1 MTVSFFSAEVLDSE
15 NKIYTKEDD
24 RFEGLK
30 LKACVRPLKIEEQV
44 DEKAEEQVD
53 EKTEEN
59 VDEKTEEK
67 VDEKTEEKTDVK
79 LIAIEESETKDDV
92 ETLES
97 SSAGTKSEHDDNVLD
112 AEEIY
117 NKIKE
122 WYQEG
127 EIRNETNFIPIRWQ
141 FVYNYSTFCLLD
153 INQEGNL

>member
-30 LKACVRPLKIEEQV
+30 LKACVRPLKIEEQTN
-44 DEKAEEQVD
+44 EKAEEQVD
-53 EKTEEN
+53 
-59 VDEKTEEK
+59 
-67 VDEKTEEKTDVK
+67 EKTDVK

-97 SSAGTKSEHDDNVLD
+97 ASADTKSEHEDNGLD

-127 EIRNETNFIPIRWQ
+127 EIRNETNFIPIR
-141 FVYNYSTFCLLD
+141 
-153 INQEGNL
+153 

>member
-1 MTVSFFSAEVLDSE
+1 MTVSFFSAEVLDTE

-44 DEKAEEQVD
+44 NEKAEEQVD
-53 EKTEEN
+53 EKAE
-59 VDEKTEEK
+59 EKTEEI
-67 VDEKTEEKTDVK
+67 TEEKTDVK

-92 ETLES
+92 ESLES
-97 SSAGTKSEHDDNVLD
+97 ASADTKSEHEENGLD

-127 EIRNETNFIPIRWQ
+127 EINFIQQ
-141 FVYNYSTFCLLD
+141 FVYNYSTFC
-153 INQEGNL
+153 